1 MSQRSIVLFLTI
13 LVVMFA
19 FAGTALAVS
28 GAGAIALEF
37 PIGARYNGLGE
48 AGTALSQ
55 DATSVWW
62 NPAGLAFAGDNYNGQ
77 AHAMHS
83 KLVPDLADDIS
94 LSWIGYTSRLGTG
107 NFGTGLTY
115 LSMGDQVA
123 TNDAG
128 EVIGNFTSYMFAL
141 TTAYG
146 TRISENV
153 GVGFGV
159 KYYRDKLAP
168 DEVLQDGTGGTG
180 STYAFDAGLLWKI
193 PAMKMNV
200 AVAVANLGK
209 AIKHVDDAQSD
220 PLPRKITF
228 GVARSL
234 FYTDATSLLFVAD
247 YLVPLMDW
255 NEDQDDYGFAPDFDE
270 SEWGAGLE
278 WGYDKSLFLR
288 IGYKKGTGQIS
299 DMTWGLG
306 LDLGKWV
313 GQDILF
319 GYAAIPQAKGLAK
332 VNRFSIGYNF

>member
-1 MSQRSIVLFLTI
+1 L
-13 LVVMFA
+13 
-19 FAGTALAVS
+19 
-28 GAGAIALEF
+28 
-37 PIGARYNGLGE
+37 LGNRHSYRDHP
-48 AGTALSQ
+48 TQLS
-55 DATSVWW
+55 
-62 NPAGLAFAGDNYNGQ
+62 F
-77 AHAMHS
+77 
-83 KLVPDLADDIS
+83 
-94 LSWIGYTSRLGTG
+94 
-107 NFGTGLTY
+107 
-115 LSMGDQVA
+115 
-123 TNDAG
+123 
-128 EVIGNFTSYMFAL
+128 YMFAL

-278 WGYDKSLFLR
+278 WAMTSHYSYESVTKKALVKSL
-288 IGYKKGTGQIS
+288 I
-299 DMTWGLG
+299 
-306 LDLGKWV
+306 
-313 GQDILF
+313 
-319 GYAAIPQAKGLAK
+319 
-332 VNRFSIGYNF
+332 